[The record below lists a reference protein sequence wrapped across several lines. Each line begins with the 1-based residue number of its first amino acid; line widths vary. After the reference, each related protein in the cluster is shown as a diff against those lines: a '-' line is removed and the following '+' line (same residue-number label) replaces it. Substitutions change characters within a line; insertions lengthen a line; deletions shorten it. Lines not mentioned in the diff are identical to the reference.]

1 MWAVQRLSRTRLLT
15 TQSLRLV
22 QTVRAHRD
30 WVAGVGQVRGQ
41 LSVLS
46 SHEDSLS
53 VRTMDSYILVS

>member
-1 MWAVQRLSRTRLLT
+1 MGGPESIQGFSVSEAEA
-15 TQSLRLV
+15 RLV